1 MDGKGIW
8 RQAAGFT
15 AAADNADSNTKTT
28 KIYYNGDNLA
38 RAMGVAEKLGL
49 DVEPVKNDG
58 SVSTIVD
65 VVVVIGSD
73 YS

>member
-1 MDGKGIW
+1 
-8 RQAAGFT
+8 
-15 AAADNADSNTKTT
+15 
-28 KIYYNGDNLA
+28 
-38 RAMGVAEKLGL
+38 MGVAEKLGL